1 MNKIYI
7 SGKITGLSPDTCE
20 RLFSEAENRLKGF
33 GFEPVN
39 PLKNGLPETST
50 WEQHMGRDI
59 ELLLGCSA
67 IYLLDNWINSK
78 GAKVEL
84 AVAMQCGLIIFNE
97 SHFKK

>member
-39 PLKNGLPETST
+39 PLKNGLPDNSS

-59 ELLLGCSA
+59 ELLLGCNA
-67 IYLLDNWINSK
+67 IYLLDNWTTSR
-78 GAKVEL
+78 GARIEL
-84 AVAMQCGLIIFNE
+84 AVAMQFDLVVFNE

>member
-7 SGKITGLSPDTCE
+7 SGQITGLSPDTCE
-20 RLFSEAENRLKGF
+20 RLFSEAENRLRGF

-39 PLKNGLPETST
+39 PLKNGLPETSS
-50 WEQHMGRDI
+50 WEQHMGKDI
-59 ELLLGCSA
+59 ELLLGCNS

-78 GAKVEL
+78 GAKIEL

>member
-7 SGKITGLSPDTCE
+7 SGQITGLSQE
-20 RLFSEAENRLKGF
+20 VYENLFSEAEEMLEGLGF
-33 GFEPVN
+33 CPVN
-39 PLKNGLPETST
+39 PLKNGLPETSS

-59 ELLLGCSA
+59 ELLLGCNA
-67 IYLLDNWINSK
+67 IYLLDNWTTSR
-78 GAKVEL
+78 GARIEL